1 MEGAYIWRDIYIKGH
16 TRGGTQRGGGLFL
29 GNSEVD
35 IFNSR

>member
-16 TRGGTQRGGGLFL
+16 TQRGTQRGGGLFL
-29 GNSEVD
+29 VHSEVD